1 MKYKWDK
8 KYLYWGI
15 TALAVIIAARLL
27 DAIFISGTTVFGSFI
42 SKLLG
47 ALSPVFYGFAFAY
60 LLNPVENF
68 FEKSVFMKL
77 SAKKGQSLIP
87 IIITATK
94 L

>member
-68 FEKSVFMKL
+68 FTTMSEKKR
-77 SAKKGQSLIP
+77 AKIDP
-87 IIITATK
+87 YNNYAN
-94 L
+94 